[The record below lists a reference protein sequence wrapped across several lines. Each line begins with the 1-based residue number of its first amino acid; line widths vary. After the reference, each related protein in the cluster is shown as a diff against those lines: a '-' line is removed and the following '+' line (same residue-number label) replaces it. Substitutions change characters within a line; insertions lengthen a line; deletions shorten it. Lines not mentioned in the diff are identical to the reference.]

1 METVP
6 QDVIQWILGPYLD
19 QESMI
24 QFNRVLSP
32 DRRIYRKFEKGVQTT
47 HYCLYT
53 VDKWISILK
62 SVETLYGEKR
72 FLRLY
77 RFFQDVIRPENY
89 IVLQTFPILHTTFLD
104 KCNYYSKEENFPE
117 VVGESWKNLFLE
129 ITKDGLSRKFI
140 IPADNLKKEV
150 SY

>member
-32 DRRIYRKFEKGVQTT
+32 DRRIYRKFKKGVQTT

>member
-47 HYCLYT
+47 HYCLYM
-53 VDKWISILK
+53 VDKWLSILK

-89 IVLQTFPILHTTFLD
+89 IVLQTYPILHTTFLD

-150 SY
+150 